1 MQCTR
6 DHVMRRNLM
15 LPATTESPDLLKK
28 VFIMTHFFR
37 LGSFS
42 STRPHNLSFCKRM
55 SISFAEA
62 SALRKAV
69 QQGARSRNVQ
79 HLRSTTSDLSQSNGP
94 HIKSMPE
101 PTTYERV
108 ARPGAY
114 YERPRLKRDLP
125 AASVSAL
132 LR

>member
-1 MQCTR
+1 
-6 DHVMRRNLM
+6 
-15 LPATTESPDLLKK
+15 
-28 VFIMTHFFR
+28 
-37 LGSFS
+37 
-42 STRPHNLSFCKRM
+42 M

-69 QQGARSRNVQ
+69 QQGTRTRNVQ
-79 HLRSTTSDLSQSNGP
+79 HLRSTTSDLSHNNVP
-94 HIKSMPE
+94 RPKSMPE

-125 AASVSAL
+125 TVQVSL
-132 LR
+132 LYNFFNVIYLGCSYKLATLA